1 MAKYIG
7 KRLLALIPV
16 LLVVSFITFILGSLS
31 SGDTA
36 RILAEKEFDRPTFV
50 QIEAMRVK
58 MGFDRPVLVQYGD
71 WLGNVVR
78 GDLGYSYVNDNSVLS
93 EIAHYFPKTLEL
105 ALLAMLLLIL
115 IAFTLGIL
123 SAVFPGSW
131 VDKLS
136 SGYCF
141 FCVSIPEFWIGLL
154 LLYFFG
160 ARLGMVSVIGD
171 SKETVPVLPVITMAV
186 CSAGIYVRL
195 VRTSMEEA
203 LNRGYIRAVRAKG
216 VPEFWV
222 VVKHALK
229 NAVLPM
235 INKLGMGFGH
245 FLAGSAII
253 ESIFSWNGLG
263 KYALESIKMKDY
275 PVIQGYVLFMA
286 LLMVCINLA
295 VDIICS
301 MIDPRIKT
309 E

>member
-36 RILAEKEFDRPTFV
+36 RILAEKEFDRPNFE

-71 WLGNVVR
+71 WLGDVVR

-105 ALLAMLLLIL
+105 ALLAMLLLVL

-123 SAVFPGSW
+123 SAVFPDSW

-136 SGYCF
+136 NGYCF

-160 ARLGMVSVIGD
+160 ARLGLVSVIGD
-171 SKETVPVLPVITMAV
+171 SRATVPVLPVITMAV

-216 VPEFWV
+216 VPERWV
-222 VVKHALK
+222 VIKHALK
-229 NAVLPM
+229 NAVLPV

-263 KYALESIKMKDY
+263 KFALESIKMKDY

-286 LLMVCINLA
+286 LLIVCINLA

-301 MIDPRIKT
+301 VVDPRIKA

>member
-1 MAKYIG
+1 MVKYIG

-36 RILAEKEFDRPTFV
+36 RVLAEKEFDRPTFV

-78 GDLGYSYVNDNSVLS
+78 GNLGYSYVNDNSVLS

-131 VDKLS
+131 IDKFS

-160 ARLGMVSVIGD
+160 ARLGIVSVIGD
-171 SKETVPVLPVITMAV
+171 SKTTVPVLPVITMAV

-216 VPEFWV
+216 VPELWV

-229 NAVLPM
+229 NAALPM

-263 KYALESIKMKDY
+263 KFALESIKMKDY

-286 LLMVCINLA
+286 LIIVCVNLA

-301 MIDPRIKT
+301 VVDPRIKA